1 MSKVKDKKKRLRSV
15 AQHTGN
21 TDEAYKVDQPNSKD
35 ELGEHE
41 DNHAKRKLRNK
52 KRKNNQIAERE
63 SIDRDKTF
71 HETEDGLGE
80 QNGRSDE
87 VQENEKRKLK
97 KKKNKKEK
105 KARFSNMKSMVEDN
119 SERQIDGL
127 GEQNGRSNE
136 VQENEKRKLKKK
148 KNKKEKKAQFSNV
161 NSMVED
167 NSEQQI
173 GKSRENQNKD
183 SRSSNLEENLIQ
195 KRDADADEI
204 YEISSGDED
213 YSKGMKKWIMEYHQ
227 RRPGLKVLQERID
240 DFITAHEAREEQERK
255 EREALAAEDGWTVVT
270 HHRGRKKTTD
280 TETGVTVGSVA
291 QAAVLDK
298 MAKRKSKGVGLDFYR
313 FQKREARKNEILL
326 LQDKFEQ
333 DKRKIQQLRAARK
346 FRPY

>member
-80 QNGRSDE
+80 QNGISDE

-119 SERQIDGL
+119 SER
-127 GEQNGRSNE
+127 
-136 VQENEKRKLKKK
+136 
-148 KNKKEKKAQFSNV
+148 
-161 NSMVED
+161 
-167 NSEQQI
+167 QI

>member
-1 MSKVKDKKKRLRSV
+1 MSRVKDKKKTLRSV

-41 DNHAKRKLRNK
+41 DNHGKRKLRNK
-52 KRKNNQIAERE
+52 KRKKNQIAERE

-71 HETEDGLGE
+71 RESEDGLGE
-80 QNGRSDE
+80 QNSRSDE
-87 VQENEKRKLK
+87 VQGNEKRKLK
-97 KKKNKKEK
+97 K
-105 KARFSNMKSMVEDN
+105 S
-119 SERQIDGL
+119 
-127 GEQNGRSNE
+127 
-136 VQENEKRKLKKK
+136 KKK
-148 KNKKEKKAQFSNV
+148 KKAQLDNE

-167 NSEQQI
+167 NSEQWI
-173 GKSRENQNKD
+173 GKSRKIQKKD
-183 SRSSNLEENLIQ
+183 SRSSNMEENLLQ
-195 KRDADADEI
+195 KRNADEDEI

-213 YSKGMKKWIMEYHQ
+213 CSKGMKKWIMEYHQ
-227 RRPGLKVLQERID
+227 QRPGLKILQERID
-240 DFITAHEAREEQERK
+240 DFIIAHEAREEQERK
-255 EREALAAEDGWTVVT
+255 EREVLAAEDGWTVVT

-280 TETGVTVGSVA
+280 AETGVAVGSVA

-298 MAKRKSKGVGLDFYR
+298 MAKKKSKGAALDFYR
-313 FQKREARKNEILL
+313 FQRREARKNEILL